1 MTAPLYLQ
9 SILNVCVIINYGV
22 FKQTFLAIFAM
33 VLLYMNNF
41 VTSAFNTTTGM
52 PYGTVNLM
60 HGVPPGE
67 TTVTCTAGV
76 GTFIVEFGALTR
88 LTGDPAFEEA
98 ALRAL
103 DALWGRRSFIGLV
116 RCNFLLI

>member
-1 MTAPLYLQ
+1 MLY
-9 SILNVCVIINYGV
+9 SDRFCRVVVVSPCFVI
-22 FKQTFLAIFAM
+22 
-33 VLLYMNNF
+33 
-41 VTSAFNTTTGM
+41 SAFNTTTGM
-52 PYGTVNLM
+52 PYGTVNLL

-88 LTGDPAFEEA
+88 LTGDPVYEEV

-103 DALWGRRSFIGLV
+103 DTLWSRRSYIGLV
-116 RCNFLLI
+116 SFLVFLMSDKK